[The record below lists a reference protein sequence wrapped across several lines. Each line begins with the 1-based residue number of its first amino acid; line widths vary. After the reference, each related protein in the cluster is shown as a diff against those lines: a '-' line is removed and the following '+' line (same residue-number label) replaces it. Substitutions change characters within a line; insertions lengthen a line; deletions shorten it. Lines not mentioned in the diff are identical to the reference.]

1 MKSLKKPKTLSDIT
15 RGRLIFHLFICF
27 PIRIRNK
34 KYINEPKRRPQIY
47 CQDFGAKDY
56 FLIFIWYFLTP
67 TGRRKD
73 ERKME
78 FDIFL
83 LTNTHSHIH
92 SHSAGNVGRS
102 VVGRQVVLNRGGVNK
117 IVILLAKMFSFS
129 ICCCWKDLLFMN
141 MENKSNKEF

>member
-1 MKSLKKPKTLSDIT
+1 MLSDKNK
-15 RGRLIFHLFICF
+15 
-27 PIRIRNK
+27 RNK
-34 KYINEPKRRPQIY
+34 KIHNRAEKETTNLLPR
-47 CQDFGAKDY
+47 FEAKDY

-83 LTNTHSHIH
+83 LSNTHTH

-102 VVGRQVVLNRGGVNK
+102 VVGRQVVLYGGGVNK

-129 ICCCWKDLLFMN
+129 ICCC
-141 MENKSNKEF
+141 